1 MERETKLVKNTAI
14 LAIGSFFP
22 KVTSLITLPILTAM
36 LSKSEY
42 GTYDLVGVLVSLLL
56 PVATLQIQSAAFRFL
71 IESKDLQKR
80 CNEIVTNIFIV
91 TIPISIVM
99 VGIVFFVFSKLT
111 LSSRIFI
118 CLYFLFDIIELTL
131 LQIARGFSENK
142 AYSIASIML
151 SSVNMILTV
160 VLVLWLKNG
169 LAGVMCS
176 LAMASI
182 VATVYLIVVLKKHVK
197 VSLQYLSVPLIKEML
212 AYSWPMVFNNLSR
225 WALSTS
231 DRLVITA
238 FMGVEANAIYA
249 VATKLPNLLST
260 LQSTFSMAWQENAS
274 IAAKDDDSSQ
284 YYSNMFDTFFCFL
297 SGMLAILIA
306 GTPILFTILIRGD
319 YDEAYV
325 QMPILYMGMLFDGMA
340 AFLGGIY
347 VARKKTK
354 SIGITTVIAAGIN
367 LAIDLAFV
375 NSIGIFAGSISTL
388 VSYLFLMIYRMV
400 DIRKIQKIDY
410 KIGKIFVI
418 LAVMT
423 LMSFLCWLQNPIAN
437 IFNAAIGIVVLVAP
451 NKTMIMSMW
460 NVMLK
465 KAKIK

>member
-169 LAGVMCS
+169 LAD
-176 LAMASI
+176 
-182 VATVYLIVVLKKHVK
+182 
-197 VSLQYLSVPLIKEML
+197 
-212 AYSWPMVFNNLSR
+212 VF
-225 WALSTS
+225 TCY
-231 DRLVITA
+231 
-238 FMGVEANAIYA
+238 GKYCG
-249 VATKLPNLLST
+249 
-260 LQSTFSMAWQENAS
+260 
-274 IAAKDDDSSQ
+274 DS
-284 YYSNMFDTFFCFL
+284 
-297 SGMLAILIA
+297 
-306 GTPILFTILIRGD
+306 
-319 YDEAYV
+319 
-325 QMPILYMGMLFDGMA
+325 
-340 AFLGGIY
+340 
-347 VARKKTK
+347 
-354 SIGITTVIAAGIN
+354 
-367 LAIDLAFV
+367 
-375 NSIGIFAGSISTL
+375 
-388 VSYLFLMIYRMV
+388 
-400 DIRKIQKIDY
+400 
-410 KIGKIFVI
+410 
-418 LAVMT
+418 
-423 LMSFLCWLQNPIAN
+423 
-437 IFNAAIGIVVLVAP
+437 IFNCSFKETCKSKSSVLFS
-451 NKTMIMSMW
+451 TID
-460 NVMLK
+460 
-465 KAKIK
+465 